1 MTRQQRRHTERKL
14 KKIKVIPCDI
24 RLTAS
29 SGLGTVI
36 EIFDNSPLAAE
47 FRKCLPER
55 VSHRSAGSYFLA
67 LMVIAGHIH
76 GVDSL
81 SDLAEIQE
89 DPYLAKLFHDDVAA
103 VRTIGDY
110 LRDFEQLNIELMN
123 DFLNTMSRTL
133 FSSLM
138 GCLGDRLSTQDLI
151 IDMDSTYHEHFGEK
165 IEGVAWNYKNE
176 WSIETQ
182 VAFSNL
188 GFCHFVQMR
197 PGNTKSGTDAASA
210 IERIFQD
217 ARSQLARKREGR
229 DYFRADSAYC
239 YQEVIRSLM
248 KMGVLFTLTA
258 NDATTHWKTQMKENG
273 LSWSE
278 WVYSE
283 EEKQEAVEKDRELPK
298 IEVSRFFWRPAWSD
312 QMLLFP
318 VVVKRTWKPAK
329 PEMQADLFAPDTILA
344 DGEWEYYAVVT
355 NLDLSKWSLQGVL
368 EHHAKRGNAEN
379 FVKEEKYNFKLKNF
393 PCQKMLANHAWVQLA
408 LVAHNMIRWIAMM
421 DRPDRPHYSKKV
433 RRKYI
438 FNAGKLV
445 YHAGQWAL
453 RVMES
458 AYERGLKDL
467 REGWQFPE
475 IVPAQLT
482 PVPSG

>member
-1 MTRQQRRHTERKL
+1 M
-14 KKIKVIPCDI
+14 
-24 RLTAS
+24 
-29 SGLGTVI
+29 
-36 EIFDNSPLAAE
+36 
-47 FRKCLPER
+47 
-55 VSHRSAGSYFLA
+55 
-67 LMVIAGHIH
+67 
-76 GVDSL
+76 
-81 SDLAEIQE
+81 
-89 DPYLAKLFHDDVAA
+89 
-103 VRTIGDY
+103 
-110 LRDFEQLNIELMN
+110 
-123 DFLNTMSRTL
+123 
-133 FSSLM
+133 
-138 GCLGDRLSTQDLI
+138 
-151 IDMDSTYHEHFGEK
+151 
-165 IEGVAWNYKNE
+165 
-176 WSIETQ
+176 
-182 VAFSNL
+182 
-188 GFCHFVQMR
+188 
-197 PGNTKSGTDAASA
+197 
-210 IERIFQD
+210 
-217 ARSQLARKREGR
+217 
-229 DYFRADSAYC
+229 
-239 YQEVIRSLM
+239 
-248 KMGVLFTLTA
+248 
-258 NDATTHWKTQMKENG
+258 
-273 LSWSE
+273 
-278 WVYSE
+278 
-283 EEKQEAVEKDRELPK
+283 
-298 IEVSRFFWRPAWSD
+298 
-312 QMLLFP
+312 LFP

-433 RRKYI
+433 RKKYI